1 MIAQQG
7 HLYQF
12 HQARVLA
19 MQSGSGLVL
28 VRMLIEDGWGLSDV
42 KRVNSD
48 KLTPLPMRYF
58 RGQTPK

>member
-19 MQSGSGLVL
+19 MQSGSCLVR

-58 RGQTPK
+58 HGQTPK

>member
-1 MIAQQG
+1 MTAQQG

-19 MQSGSGLVL
+19 MQTGTGLVR
-28 VRMLIEDGWGLSDV
+28 VRVLTNDGWGLSDV
-42 KRVNSD
+42 KRVNAD

-58 RGQTPK
+58 HGQTPK

>member
-1 MIAQQG
+1 MTAQQG

-19 MQSGSGLVL
+19 MQNGAGVVRVRVL
-28 VRMLIEDGWGLSDV
+28 THDGWGLGDV
-42 KRVNSD
+42 KRVRAD

-58 RGQTPK
+58 HGQTPS